1 MSKSERLTLC
11 TCLVPRRLLIERT
24 LYRQF
29 GDEAAVGSCMC
40 GNVIADI
47 KSLFRKRTKLRDSD
61 CDVSCISKNIQDGGQ
76 LNISNQYI

>member
-1 MSKSERLTLC
+1 
-11 TCLVPRRLLIERT
+11 
-24 LYRQF
+24 
-29 GDEAAVGSCMC
+29 MC

-76 LNISNQYI
+76 LNISNQYISRNKADVKML